1 MTEEQIKQRIQE
13 ILSDSRLSSKTA
25 RVFTNAPLALIQYG
39 LEVELH
45 TLEKVLGLQLT
56 NIKKLRGEDESKTD

>member
-1 MTEEQIKQRIQE
+1 MTEEQIKQRIQD

-56 NIKKLRGEDESKTD
+56 NIKKLRGEDEIK